1 MAGSFQPLARSAVAV
16 AFLWAASGAS
26 AQLAVYKAA
35 DPAGQPA
42 HTDGADAPVKPL
54 EAATDPENPA
64 SQLKRRALP
73 SRNSAMVNANEAK
86 RRLAQAELKRSL
98 GKEPM
103 PGETTRGPEGVAV
116 NSRYWQRQ
124 DKLRAEVDQAL
135 RRVNYT
141 QRRLQTASR

>member
-1 MAGSFQPLARSAVAV
+1 MAGSFQPLARAAVAV

-35 DPAGQPA
+35 DPAGQTTP
-42 HTDGADAPVKPL
+42 ADAEAAVKPV
-54 EAATDPENPA
+54 EAAADPESSAP
-64 SQLKRRALP
+64 QVKRRALP

-98 GKEPM
+98 GKDPM
-103 PGETTRGPEGVAV
+103 PGETTRGPDGVTV

-124 DKLRAEVDQAL
+124 DRLRAEVDQAL

>member
-1 MAGSFQPLARSAVAV
+1 MVGSFQPLVRAAVAL
-16 AFLWAASGAS
+16 ALLWAASGAS

-42 HTDGADAPVKPL
+42 RTDGADAAVKPV
-54 EAATDPENPA
+54 EAATEQESPA
-64 SQLKRRALP
+64 PQVKRRALP
-73 SRNSAMVNANEAK
+73 SRNSAMVNANEAR

-103 PGETTRGPEGVAV
+103 PGETTRGPDGVTV

-124 DKLRAEVDQAL
+124 VKLRIEVDQAL
-135 RRVNYT
+135 RRFNAT
-141 QRRLQTASR
+141 QRPLLANR